1 MNTLPLLGKT
11 VLVTGATS
19 GIGEV
24 TALELARKGAHV
36 AIVARS
42 PEKAEATMTRIRGAV
57 PDARLELYLA
67 DLSVLREV
75 TRVASEFKDK
85 HATLDVLVNNA
96 GAIHLER
103 KLTADGLEMTFAV
116 NHMAYFVLTNAL
128 RETLVATPGARVVSV
143 ASDAHRAGRVD
154 FDDLQGE
161 RAYAQAGGGWV
172 VYGTSKLM
180 NILWAAELA
189 RRLDGT
195 GVTSNSL
202 HPGVV
207 ATGFARNDGGII
219 AKMTSFFAPLLT
231 SPEKGA
237 RTSVHLASSPEVAG
251 LTGLYF
257 KNSAPKRPQGKALD
271 MDVARRLWDV
281 SEELAAKHA

>member
-1 MNTLPLLGKT
+1 MSTNLSGKKI
-11 VLVTGATS
+11 LVTGATS

-24 TALELARKGAHV
+24 TAIELARMGAHV
-36 AIVARS
+36 GIVARS
-42 PEKAEATMTRIRGAV
+42 PERAEATLAKLRAAAPGST
-57 PDARLELYLA
+57 PELYLA

-75 TRVASEFKDK
+75 TRVGAEYKAR
-85 HATLDVLVNNA
+85 HGTLDVLVNNA
-96 GAIHLER
+96 GALHLER
-103 KLTADGLEMTFAV
+103 KVTADGLEMTFAV

-128 RETLVATPGARVVSV
+128 REVLTATPGARVVSV

-154 FDDLQGE
+154 FDDLSGE
-161 RAYAQAGGGWV
+161 RAYAQVGGGWK

-207 ATGFARNDGGII
+207 ATGFARNEGGII
-219 AKMTSFFAPLLT
+219 AKITGFFSFMLT
-231 SPEKGA
+231 TPDDGA
-237 RTSVHLASSPEVAG
+237 RTTVHLASSPSVATT
-251 LTGLYF
+251 TGLYF
-257 KNSAPKRPQGKALD
+257 KDCKPKTPLTRARD
-271 MDVARRLWDV
+271 AEVARRLWDI
-281 SEELAAKHA
+281 SEAIAARHA